1 MTVGADG
8 ASAPMGVGRDDQRRA
23 DGRHYGDARGLAP
36 GGVPDPAGVPTR
48 TPSAG
53 AAAADRAGP
62 PRRRPPFS
70 PTLAGTR
77 RCLRLSGSTVE
88 RLRHSRRVRRRVPRS
103 RAGGRRTPRWRR
115 PRASGPASPTDP
127 KSGNGRL
134 GFSPATGGPAA
145 PAAGDKARP
154 IQVGGP
160 RRHRPRRRGGGSEA
174 EAVARERGRLT
185 AMIAGMRRS
194 EVSARRPPFVVLL
207 KSGCAPMKGSPPQC
221 HVHSVLLHLCCLKH

>member
-1 MTVGADG
+1 MTSGELMVVITGMREDWPLG
-8 ASAPMGVGRDDQRRA
+8 ASLTPRESRR
-23 DGRHYGDARGLAP
+23 GRHRLVPRPPTARGHHD
-36 GGVPDPAGVPTR
+36 GGLH
-48 TPSAG
+48 SAQH
-53 AAAADRAGP
+53 
-62 PRRRPPFS
+62 S
-70 PTLAGTR
+70 PEPR

-103 RAGGRRTPRWRR
+103 RAGGRRAPRWRR
-115 PRASGPASPTDP
+115 PRASGHASPTDP

-185 AMIAGMRRS
+185 AVIAGMRRS

-207 KSGCAPMKGSPPQC
+207 KSGCAPMEGSPPQC